1 MDRHLN
7 VFLPYE
13 RSPHH
18 EDQLTR
24 AAMIVMRAVPLARD
38 ALLARIGALPSAKLP
53 EPELDMQGRSQSS
66 GSACSSSRR
75 ASRSS
80 TMPCGLNK
88 ASTSRVARRES

>member
-53 EPELDMQGRSQSS
+53 EPELDMQGRVNPADLPAAAV
-66 GSACSSSRR
+66 GGPR
-75 ASRSS
+75 AR
-80 TMPCGLNK
+80 
-88 ASTSRVARRES
+88 ARCRAA